1 MLGLKLIH
9 VSKRGHMYQ
18 GEIDYFEL
26 IVICVP
32 KIEELLFAVGL
43 GHRSKF
49 VILSMECMIILT
61 YYNIAL

>member
-1 MLGLKLIH
+1 
-9 VSKRGHMYQ
+9 MYQ
-18 GEIDYFEL
+18 GEINYFEL

-32 KIEELLFAVGL
+32 NIEELLFAVGL

-49 VILSMECMIILT
+49 VILSIKCMIILT